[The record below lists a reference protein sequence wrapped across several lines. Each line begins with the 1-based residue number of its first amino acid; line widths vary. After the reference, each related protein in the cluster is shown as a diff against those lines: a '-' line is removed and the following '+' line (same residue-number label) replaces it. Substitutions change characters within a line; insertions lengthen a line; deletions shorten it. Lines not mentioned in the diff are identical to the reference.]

1 MEQYKMAGFLEPLAI
16 LLVLF
21 TTMKGASSAETTV
34 QYLKHLKTTQPK
46 EAWPKMV
53 SQSVSFIAPPSVSMP
68 VTQFCIAKNVDDRS
82 T

>member
-53 SQSVSFIAPPSVSMP
+53 YQSVSFNAPPSVSMLL
-68 VTQFCIAKNVDDRS
+68 RS
-82 T
+82 FVLQRM